1 MPETEIP
8 DSTLAD
14 VRPGGP
20 RRAARVSRR
29 VGLALLALVVLL
41 GATTLLGV
49 HTSSATARAE
59 GYEVRV
65 DYPRIAR
72 AGLDIKWRV
81 TVRHAG
87 GFGSEPIT
95 LAVSARYFDIFEHQ
109 AFYPDPSK
117 STGDGEMLELEF
129 DPPDG
134 DVFSVD
140 LDAYVQP
147 ASQLGRRG
155 SVVLM
160 DGDRERVRVE
170 YRTWLIP

>member
-1 MPETEIP
+1 M
-8 DSTLAD
+8 AD
-14 VRPGGP
+14 VRTGGP
-20 RRAARVSRR
+20 RRAARASRR
-29 VGLALLALVVLL
+29 FLLALLALIVAL

-49 HTSSATARAE
+49 HTSSVTAQAE
-59 GYEVRV
+59 GYSLRV

-72 AGLDIKWRV
+72 SGLDITWRI
-81 TVRHAG
+81 TVRHPG

-109 AFYPDPSK
+109 AFYPEPSK
-117 STGDGEMLELEF
+117 STGDGSVLELEF

-134 DVFSVD
+134 DVFIVD

-147 ASQLGRRG
+147 SSQLGRRG
-155 SVVLM
+155 EVALL
-160 DGDRERVRVE
+160 DGDRERVRVG